1 MTTPDFVLQ
10 SVYAAAAAAM
20 AGQAGNP
27 YAALSG
33 AGANGAAGLLGIPGN
48 PATAGSTSGIA
59 HSKLIFFDTT
69 AAELHSAC
77 HRLIQSLFDIT
88 FRRGLSL
95 RDFAETE
102 FLLEF

>member
-1 MTTPDFVLQ
+1 MVVSTPDSEFQ

-48 PATAGSTSGIA
+48 PATAGSTSGT
-59 HSKLIFFDTT
+59 HSKLIHYSVHT
-69 AAELHSAC
+69 A
-77 HRLIQSLFDIT
+77 
-88 FRRGLSL
+88 
-95 RDFAETE
+95 TE
-102 FLLEF
+102 FRLPTNLKTKRETCVVI

>member
-1 MTTPDFVLQ
+1 MSTPDSVFQ

-48 PATAGSTSGIA
+48 PATAGSTSGTT
-59 HSKLIFFDTT
+59 HSKLVQYFVLSCYLKLILFSDFP
-69 AAELHSAC
+69 LLSRGQGSA
-77 HRLIQSLFDIT
+77 R
-88 FRRGLSL
+88 
-95 RDFAETE
+95 
-102 FLLEF
+102 

>member
-1 MTTPDFVLQ
+1 MVVSTPDSVFQ

-48 PATAGSTSGIA
+48 PATAGSTSGT
-59 HSKLIFFDTT
+59 HSKLI
-69 AAELHSAC
+69 
-77 HRLIQSLFDIT
+77 QDIVHVH
-88 FRRGLSL
+88 
-95 RDFAETE
+95 TE
-102 FLLEF
+102 FRLPTNLNILTRGKT